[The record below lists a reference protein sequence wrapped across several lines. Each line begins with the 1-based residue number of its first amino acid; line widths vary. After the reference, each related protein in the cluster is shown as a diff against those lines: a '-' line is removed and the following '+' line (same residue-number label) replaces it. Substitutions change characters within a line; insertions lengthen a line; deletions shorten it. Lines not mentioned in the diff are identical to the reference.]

1 METAIERQLPKPL
14 GEILGYRHD
23 RLLQRYA
30 ADNSATMEE
39 AERAFEGLKQFMVV
53 CAVKPGRKIT
63 SEPIDRMWHSFLLFT
78 KDYRVFCESYLGRFV
93 HHQPFEVAAPSIYLD
108 TRAFTAQFFG
118 GLDEKL
124 WPVEARA
131 DCTSGCEE

>member
-1 METAIERQLPKPL
+1 METATERSLARPVS
-14 GEILGYRHD
+14 EVLGYRND

-30 ADNSATMEE
+30 TDNEATIEE
-39 AERAFEGLKQFMVV
+39 AQRAFEALKQFMVI
-53 CAVKPGRKIT
+53 CAIKPGRKIT

-78 KDYRVFCESYLGRFV
+78 KDYQNFCGNYLGRFV
-93 HHQPFEVAAPSIYLD
+93 HHQPFETASPSTYLD
-108 TRAFTAQFFG
+108 TRAFTAKYFG

-124 WPVEARA
+124 WPVEAKA